1 MGKVTMTKFR
11 KAPVAQGRNYSG
23 GGKKFETSG
32 DNKAKI
38 IAPSSKSGIP
48 EDEFKLF
55 VAIVYGEANSCSE
68 AAWRAV
74 GHVIMNRV
82 GNNEWSKLKTVT
94 AIITQ
99 KYAFEAYKKKQFNIA
114 EKYLYNNSKDKLS
127 DKLIDRMSEVLEPV
141 YNKKDPDNTY
151 GAILYFSPKAQKAL
165 GRNKPNWASSKK
177 LTEVKVDG
185 LEETDDFKFY
195 KYKPKSK
202 PKSNKKNKFSK
213 NKRVNKR

>member
-1 MGKVTMTKFR
+1 MAKWEKE
-11 KAPVAQGRNYSG
+11 PVAQGRNYAG

-32 DNKAKI
+32 DDKAKI
-38 IAPSSKSGIP
+38 IASSSISGIP
-48 EDEFKLF
+48 EDEFKMF

-99 KYAFEAYKKKQFNIA
+99 KYAFEAYQKKQFNIA
-114 EKYLYNNSKDKLS
+114 EKYLHNNSKDKLS
-127 DKLIDRMSEVLEPV
+127 DKLIDRMVEVLEPV

-165 GRNKPNWASSKK
+165 GRNQPNWASSKK
-177 LTEVKVDG
+177 LTEVKVDE
-185 LEETDDFKFY
+185 LEATDDFKFY
-195 KYKPKSK
+195 KYKSK
-202 PKSNKKNKFSK
+202 PKSKSKQKQKTSK
-213 NKRVNKR
+213 NKRINKR